1 MRELAVYFCPK
12 CGRYAYY
19 QLARNAVCP
28 RDDEVMTLLNM
39 PYTEFVH
46 LGNAER
52 DSLITSEIMKDCP
65 SISTRIKTANQLHNE
80 RFAVA
85 SLQERI
91 RELENDNRQL
101 NETIEW
107 MHKTIWDL
115 LARNK
120 ALQRQLD
127 IKDRDDPEKC

>member
-1 MRELAVYFCPK
+1 
-12 CGRYAYY
+12 
-19 QLARNAVCP
+19 
-28 RDDEVMTLLNM
+28 MTLLNM

-46 LGNAER
+46 LSNAQR

-65 SISTRIKTANQLHNE
+65 SISTRIKTANNLHNE

-85 SLQERI
+85 SLQEKI
-91 RELENDNRQL
+91 RELEDDNKQL

-107 MHKTIWDL
+107 MHQTIWDL
-115 LARNK
+115 IARNK

-127 IKDRDDPEKC
+127 IKDRDDPKKC